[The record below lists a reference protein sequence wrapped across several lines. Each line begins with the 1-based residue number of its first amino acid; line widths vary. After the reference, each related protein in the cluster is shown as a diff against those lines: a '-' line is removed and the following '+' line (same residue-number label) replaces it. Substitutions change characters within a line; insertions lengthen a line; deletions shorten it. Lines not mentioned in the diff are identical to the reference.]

1 MKIKVL
7 ALEILELIAVLI
19 DFPCSLINRFEC
31 SSRNIYRIVCRLIDA
46 GLIKRFR
53 KDKMGSLRLTN
64 KGQAYL
70 LEHDRGRIGKL
81 GDDRKYCKSETEKR
95 RRLHRIA
102 STYIAIRNGGVR
114 IYKDQR
120 PEMFSNSNVGEVE
133 INEPIFYS
141 SLEIKELGIECTK
154 IKFCR
159 AVGILLASNEDGF
172 IVYNSQNA
180 LMKWSSKAEQRIYG
194 ALYGLLLDSGIQ
206 INDFAG
212 LMIGDN
218 MELLKRMLL
227 SNGGIKNQ
235 LFKVD
240 DTFNE
245 FYYVPEDKN
254 GDFMI
259 SILVNKEIRNQI
271 DKELVEMFGI
281 TECLMPYA
289 CNGMDRKG
297 QPVLFAYDLNMVNL
311 RKFKSGLEMFE
322 DRGIVV
328 CFEFQKKVL
337 EEYFEGL
344 VDIIVIKEIDIQ

>member
-227 SNGGIKNQ
+227 SDGGTRKQ

-259 SILVNKEIRNQI
+259 SILVNKEIRNEI
-271 DKELVEMFGI
+271 DKELIDMFEI
-281 TECLMPYA
+281 TECLRPYV
-289 CNGMDRKG
+289 CMGMDREGK
-297 QPVLFAYDLNMVNL
+297 PVLFAYGLNMVNL
-311 RKFKSGLEMFE
+311 RKFKCGLEMFE
-322 DRGIVV
+322 GKGIVV
-328 CFEFQKKVL
+328 CFEFQRKVL
-337 EEYFEGL
+337 EE
-344 VDIIVIKEIDIQ
+344 

>member
-1 MKIKVL
+1 
-7 ALEILELIAVLI
+7 
-19 DFPCSLINRFEC
+19 
-31 SSRNIYRIVCRLIDA
+31 
-46 GLIKRFR
+46 
-53 KDKMGSLRLTN
+53 MGSLRLTN

-102 STYIAIRNGGVR
+102 STYIAMRNGGVR
-114 IYKDQR
+114 IYKNPTRNSASIACGRGPGTLLSHCDNKDQK

-159 AVGILLASNEDGF
+159 AVGMLLASNEDGF

-227 SNGGIKNQ
+227 SDGGTRKQ

-289 CNGMDRKG
+289 CTGMDRKG

-311 RKFKSGLEMFE
+311 RKFKCGLEMFE
-322 DRGIVV
+322 HRGVVV
-328 CFEFQKKVL
+328 CFEFQSKVL
-337 EEYFEGL
+337 EEYFEDL
-344 VDIIVIKEIDIQ
+344 AEVRILNIKF

>member
-1 MKIKVL
+1 MKIKGL
-7 ALEILELIAVLI
+7 AMEILELIAVSI

-31 SSRNIYRIVCRLIDA
+31 SSRNIYRIIGRLIDA

-64 KGQAYL
+64 KGQTYI

-81 GDDRKYCKSETEKR
+81 GDNRKYSKSETEKR
-95 RRLHRIA
+95 RRLQRIA
-102 STYIAIRNGGVR
+102 STYIAMRNGGVK
-114 IYKDQR
+114 IYKDQK
-120 PEMFSNSNVGEVE
+120 PEMFCKSNIGEVE
-133 INEPIFYS
+133 IKEPIFYS

-159 AVGILLASNEDGF
+159 AVGILLTSNEDGF

-180 LMKWSSKAEQRIYG
+180 LMKWSSRAEQRIDG
-194 ALYGLLLDSGIQ
+194 ALSGLLLACGIQ
-206 INDFAG
+206 IDYFAG
-212 LMIGDN
+212 LMIGEN
-218 MELLKRMLL
+218 MELLKKILL
-227 SNGGIKNQ
+227 SDGGRKNQ
-235 LFKVD
+235 LFKLD
-240 DTFNE
+240 NTFNE

-289 CNGMDRKG
+289 CAGMDRKG

-322 DRGIVV
+322 ERGLVV
-328 CFEFQKKVL
+328 CFEFQRKVL
-337 EEYFEGL
+337 EEYFGDL
-344 VDIIVIKEIDIQ
+344 ANIMIIEV

>member
-1 MKIKVL
+1 
-7 ALEILELIAVLI
+7 
-19 DFPCSLINRFEC
+19 
-31 SSRNIYRIVCRLIDA
+31 
-46 GLIKRFR
+46 
-53 KDKMGSLRLTN
+53 MGSLRLTN

-70 LEHDRGRIGKL
+70 LDHDRGRIGKL
-81 GDDRKYCKSETEKR
+81 GDNRKYSKSETEKR
-95 RRLHRIA
+95 RRLQRIA
-102 STYIAIRNGGVR
+102 STYIAMRNGGVK
-114 IYKDQR
+114 IYKDQK
-120 PEMFSNSNVGEVE
+120 PQMFSENIIGEVE
-133 INEPIFYS
+133 IKEPIFYS

-227 SNGGIKNQ
+227 SNGGTKNQ

-240 DTFNE
+240 NTFNE

-289 CNGMDRKG
+289 CTGMDRKG

-322 DRGIVV
+322 ERGLVV
-328 CFEFQKKVL
+328 CFEFQRMVM
-337 EEYFEGL
+337 EEYFGDL
-344 VDIIVIKEIDIQ
+344 ANIMIIEV